1 MIMKGL
7 VRFKDWTLAD
17 GAGNPRM
24 KWVKLNFTTI
34 TLTVSAFTCV
44 FFSLSYRLS
53 FQHGTCSQYR
63 PHYREEDEAR
73 VIGES
78 KGKPQYDVVVVT
90 GLPELSLERIL
101 DRLSPASLC
110 AMVGVCFALR
120 DRCRSDHFWEKHM
133 KQKWGKV
140 VGDAADRE

>member
-1 MIMKGL
+1 M
-7 VRFKDWTLAD
+7 
-17 GAGNPRM
+17 
-24 KWVKLNFTTI
+24 
-34 TLTVSAFTCV
+34 S
-44 FFSLSYRLS
+44 SLSVSSSGHR
-53 FQHGTCSQYR
+53 FQRSRNHLWGNSAGFICLLLLQWKQLKTK
-63 PHYREEDEAR
+63 EEDEAR